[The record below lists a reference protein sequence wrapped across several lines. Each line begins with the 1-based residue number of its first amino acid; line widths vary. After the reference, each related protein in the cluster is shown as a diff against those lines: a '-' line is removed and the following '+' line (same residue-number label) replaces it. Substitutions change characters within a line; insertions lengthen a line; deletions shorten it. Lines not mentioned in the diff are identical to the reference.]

1 MTIRVLEPLDAPLF
15 QQLRLF
21 ALQESPDAFGS
32 TYENEVCRS
41 MEQVAERIAPRQ
53 DGSCVFGA
61 FLTDKEIVGIVGFL
75 RDSGLKERH
84 KGFIWG
90 MYVRPECRRAG
101 IGWELLERVI
111 EHAKSLSGLRQIKLT
126 VASSNAP
133 AEHLYEK
140 AGFTVY
146 GVEKDSLASE
156 EGFLD
161 EKYMMLK
168 L

>member
-1 MTIRVLEPLDAPLF
+1 MIRVLGSLDAPLF

-32 TYENEVCRS
+32 TYEHEVGRS
-41 MEQVAERIAPRQ
+41 MEQVAERMTPRK

-61 FLTDKEIVGIVGFL
+61 FLTEKELVGMVGFS
-75 RDSGLKERH
+75 RDSGPKERH

-90 MYVRPECRRAG
+90 MYVRPEFRRSG
-101 IGWELLERVI
+101 IGWELLKCVI
-111 EHAKSLSGLRQIKLT
+111 EHGQSLPGVRQMKLT
-126 VASSNAP
+126 VTSTNAS

-146 GVEKDSLASE
+146 GVEKDSLTSE
-156 EGFLD
+156 ERFLD